1 MLTDEQFASLIN
13 LARSGDEDAAT
24 ELVRLYE
31 PEIRRAARLR
41 LTDPEM
47 RRIVDS
53 VDIAQSVF
61 GRFFRS
67 VSDGATELQSP
78 EQLLA
83 LLTTMTRN
91 RIIDEHR
98 KRTAL
103 KRGGD
108 NEAGCATVTDLSDD
122 TPGPRTTTIAKD
134 LLTNARSRMSDAE
147 LVLAD
152 RRNAGESWE
161 DIARDLGESPDA
173 IRKRLERA
181 LARVRDE
188 MDAAS
193 SDQKKNP

>member
-1 MLTDEQFASLIN
+1 MLSDDEFSKLLDRAK
-13 LARSGDEDAAT
+13 SGDQDAAT

-61 GRFFRS
+61 GRFFRTVES
-67 VSDGATELQSP
+67 GSMELRRP

-98 KRTAL
+98 RRTAL
-103 KRGGD
+103 KRGGS
-108 NEAGCATVTDLSDD
+108 NEGLQLEEVSDA
-122 TPGPRTTTIAKD
+122 TPGPRTTAIAKD
-134 LLTNARSRMSDAE
+134 LLDHARSRLSDAE
-147 LVLAD
+147 LHIAD

-161 DIARDLGESPDA
+161 AIGEELGESPEA
-173 IRKRLERA
+173 LRKRLERA
-181 LARVRDE
+181 LARVRE
-188 MDAAS
+188 EIEAS
-193 SDQKKNP
+193 STAAKKNL